1 MAGVPDLLTVEEAA
15 RVMRI
20 GRTKAYA
27 LAREWRTSKG
37 QSGLPVVDIGNVL
50 RVPRQ
55 RLEQLLGTTLTTCEA
70 PQVSPVSIR
79 SRPTLARLPGG
90 DDRSIQSLESDS
102 VQRADSAGQASEAV
116 TAPSPTSTRTASPR
130 RHRHAR
136 PASQLDLFG
145 TLSPSSAER

>member
-27 LAREWRTSKG
+27 LAREWRATNG
-37 QSGLPVVDIGNVL
+37 RSGLPVVDIGNVL

-55 RLEQLLGTTLTTCEA
+55 RLEQLLGRTLTTCDA
-70 PQVSPVSIR
+70 WASSPR
-79 SRPTLARLPGG
+79 SMPATLQETGPCAG
-90 DDRSIQSLESDS
+90 DDRN
-102 VQRADSAGQASEAV
+102 VQLMATATALRSAETPAPPSTTV
-116 TAPSPTSTRTASPR
+116 STATSTASPR

-145 TLSPSSAER
+145 TPSPSSAER